1 MHWLIVQGALPP
13 PSPSFSLSNHGPTS
27 QNSPR
32 QPATATS
39 SSPTSPWASLS
50 STSTQPGNPPSLTQ
64 TDTTGATI
72 STAANNVDPTATTT
86 TAYNDVSTTPASHI
100 SSGYFTSSSQNFENQ
115 TSPNFSAFASAPPYM
130 MSPGISTSID
140 LDKVRQML
148 SQVQIDNMPQ
158 GAKDLMR
165 NMEMQSLAQ
174 QQQLQQRT
182 AASSVAAGEY
192 LSPSPLASPL
202 PPLPPPSSSSSLPP
216 PPTVTSILIP
226 PSEIATVAAAAG
238 ETAAFVTK
246 AELALMEERIMTKI
260 EQQFQEMED
269 RILNKLLLATKLPN
283 A

>member
-1 MHWLIVQGALPP
+1 MELYISGEYSGTFRGESFLP
-13 PSPSFSLSNHGPTS
+13 SDPSFTPVISGP
-27 QNSPR
+27 
-32 QPATATS
+32 
-39 SSPTSPWASLS
+39 
-50 STSTQPGNPPSLTQ
+50 GG
-64 TDTTGATI
+64 TG
-72 STAANNVDPTATTT
+72 AANNVDPTATTT

-115 TSPNFSAFASAPPYM
+115 TSPNFSAFASAHPYM

-158 GAKDLMR
+158 
-165 NMEMQSLAQ
+165 
-174 QQQLQQRT
+174 
-182 AASSVAAGEY
+182 
-192 LSPSPLASPL
+192 
-202 PPLPPPSSSSSLPP
+202 
-216 PPTVTSILIP
+216 
-226 PSEIATVAAAAG
+226 ATVAAAAG